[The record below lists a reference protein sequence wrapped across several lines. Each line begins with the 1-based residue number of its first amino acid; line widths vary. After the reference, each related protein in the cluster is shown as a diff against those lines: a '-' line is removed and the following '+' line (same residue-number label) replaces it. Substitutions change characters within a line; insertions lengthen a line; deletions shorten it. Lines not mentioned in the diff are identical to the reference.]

1 MDEDPDAECD
11 FWLVG
16 ELAEV
21 PPMPTLFAMK
31 DKLDQLGLRVSDRVR
46 SFRSIDWSR
55 APKPTWKSWSAALK
69 NVQLG
74 DVLAD
79 GGDHNEAGF
88 QVVNRLFICRVPGD
102 RPDGAAVAWEL
113 AAFLYDLWRPKE
125 FFAILNIRPNEPHV
139 LQFRDVYS
147 RAAFV
152 SGLYGYSWIVG
163 ASFDRYAQLAEDLM
177 AAARVHPQ
185 IDVVTVDGFGVLA
198 RLRERPSLITEDDK
212 VLWRGLLESWT
223 KQSQEAP
230 SPRHLVVGMTADVP
244 WTIWSD

>member
-1 MDEDPDAECD
+1 MDEDPDADCH

-21 PPMPTLFAMK
+21 PPVSALFAMK
-31 DKLDQLGLRVSDRVR
+31 DKLDQLGLRASDRVR
-46 SFRSIDWSR
+46 CLRRPEWK
-55 APKPTWKSWSAALK
+55 AQWKSWSAGLK
-69 NVQLG
+69 GLRLG
-74 DVLAD
+74 DYLAE
-79 GGDHNEAGF
+79 GGDEYKAGF
-88 QVVNRLFICRVPGD
+88 QMVNRLFICRVPGD

-125 FFAILNIRPNEPHV
+125 FFAILNVRPNEPHV

-152 SGLYGYSWIVG
+152 PGLYGYSWIVG
-163 ASFDRYAQLAEDLM
+163 ASFDRYAQLAESLVV
-177 AAARVHPQ
+177 AARVHPQ
-185 IDVVTVDGFGVLA
+185 IEVMTVEGSGVLA
-198 RLRERPSLITEDDK
+198 RLREHPSLITEDDK
-212 VLWRGLLESWT
+212 TLWRGLLEPWT